1 METRQGLPR
10 LVQLFPKDNSI
21 GSTTVDIIA
30 VHGIETQSPRTWIA
44 YEHDHEPRGRATDWL
59 CDEDMLPKVV
69 PQARIWAYD
78 YNSNCYSD
86 NAQEIDVLGLGDSF
100 LEMLRGAQDKGVGKE
115 CLSLLGRA
123 LEALSLLKRLRELF
137 EIELDTTVF

>member
-1 METRQGLPR
+1 M
-10 LVQLFPKDNSI
+10 
-21 GSTTVDIIA
+21 
-30 VHGIETQSPRTWIA
+30 HGIETQSPRTWIA
-44 YEHDHEPRGRATDWL
+44 YEHDHEPRGRATNWL

-100 LEMLRGAQDKGVGKE
+100 LEMLRGAQDKGVGE
-115 CLSLLGRA
+115 RVLVFIGSCFGGIVIAQVRLSA
-123 LEALSLLKRLRELF
+123 FVETLSDL
-137 EIELDTTVF
+137 VP